1 MSGTTPVA
9 MDGQSTADPATP
21 GDPASALD
29 SVSVWT
35 RGRPTAALT
44 FHLASLVVIAGYL
57 AWTARGMTFVYDDWS
72 FVVPLS
78 RGDLSARWLLEP
90 HNEHWVL
97 LPKAVYA
104 ALHALFGFGSVW
116 PYLAVTLALHL
127 LLCHLLWR
135 MAVRSGS
142 DEWLASLGVL
152 AFAVYAAGVENILWA
167 FQVGLIG
174 NMVLGTL
181 TMLELG
187 RLRPRALVV
196 AVLSLLN
203 VATSGIAL
211 VFLALA
217 ALQMVWQRRWRA
229 LWTLAPGA
237 LAYGVWYMAFA
248 PQLSRPPTSGGQVAL
263 IPVYWLLGVGN
274 SLASLVPY
282 RSAQAA
288 VSDVFTPVSA
298 LLALGATAV
307 LVVVL
312 VTTRRRPELRP
323 GVAVTVFLV
332 GCPLFVLLTSVSRIS
347 LGLGLSM
354 ASRYAYV
361 GTAFLLPFALCF
373 LTLLS
378 PRGQRPRVMAIVA
391 VAGLALANLVS
402 WWFVSDAWTS
412 WSTVGTRVIAA
423 GQQLLRAG
431 APVYPNATP
440 DVAVAQ
446 FNPRDLLLD
455 LPTPVRVTP
464 ADELTA
470 SFNMQVRFTPRVLPS
485 TSTCS
490 APRPSM
496 VVPLPADGVIVKV
509 DGSSMVTATLTDA
522 EGNRS
527 HLQKAPVTAG
537 SYAVESL
544 VPGSTLV
551 VESSTGEPQ
560 LSRCT
565 G

>member
-1 MSGTTPVA
+1 M
-9 MDGQSTADPATP
+9 TAVGHDAR
-21 GDPASALD
+21 ASELAGAK
-29 SVSVWT
+29 

-44 FHLASLVVIAGYL
+44 FHLGSLVVIAGYL

-72 FVVPLS
+72 FVVRLS

-116 PYLAVTLALHL
+116 PYLAITLLLHL

-142 DEWLASLGVL
+142 DQWLASLGVL

-167 FQVGLIG
+167 FQIGLIG

-187 RLRPRALVV
+187 RPRPRLLVV
-196 AVLSLLN
+196 AALSLLN

-217 ALQMVWQRRWRA
+217 ALLMVWQRRWRA

-237 LAYGVWYMAFA
+237 LAYGAWYLGFA
-248 PQLSRPPTSGGQVAL
+248 PRLSKPPTSGGQVAL

-298 LLALGATAV
+298 LVALVSTGV
-307 LVVVL
+307 LVFVL
-312 VTTRRRPELRP
+312 ISTRRRPELRP
-323 GVAVTVFLV
+323 GRVVTVFLL

-354 ASRYAYV
+354 ASRYTYV
-361 GTAFLLPFALCF
+361 GTAFLLPVTLCF
-373 LTLLS
+373 LTLLTS
-378 PRGQRPRVMAIVA
+378 RRQRARTTAVVA

-402 WWFVSDAWTS
+402 WWFVADAWTA
-412 WSTVGTRVIAA
+412 WSTAGTRVIAA
-423 GQQLLRAG
+423 GQQLLRTG

-455 LPTPVRVTP
+455 LPTPVSVTP

-470 SFNMQVRFTPRVLPS
+470 SFNMQLRFTPRALSP
-485 TSTCS
+485 TATCS
-490 APRPSM
+490 DPQASV
-496 VVPLPADGVIVKV
+496 VVPLPADGVVVKV
-509 DGSSMVTATLTDA
+509 VGSPMVTATLTDA
-522 EGNRS
+522 EGSRS
-527 HLQKAPVTAG
+527 HLQKAPVSAG

-544 VPGSTLV
+544 VHGSTLTLR
-551 VESSTGEPQ
+551 SSTGELQ